1 MKTSNNRESHLAAVS
16 ACVAREFRI
25 IATSYSIL
33 LVMIGGIFVYGLL
46 YNYMYAP
53 NLIRD
58 APVVVVDASNTP
70 LSREYARLLDA
81 SPQVAVYSHAPDMPA
96 AKQMMK
102 TRRTVGIV
110 FLPSDFERRVGRGE
124 QAVFLAFGNTS
135 AFLDFAALEEAAAGS
150 MTELDGRARPG
161 MAVFLPLTA
170 LYAMS
175 QVQTVEI
182 VGTALYNPTEGYG
195 SYLIPAVLIVII
207 FQTLMMVI
215 GMISGRER
223 YDNSILFHAR
233 NGLTFSRMIDVI
245 AGKTFAYCT
254 LYAVFALFL
263 IGLLPRLFSIPDIG
277 DGRNIVLLLVP
288 YLLATCF
295 FGLTGSLF
303 FADSESPILMITFF
317 SVGLIFLSG
326 MSYPLELMPWYWQA
340 LHFVIPAPPAVLA
353 YIKLNSMDASMNG
366 IRTEYL
372 TLWVQCAV
380 YFFTACLAYRHNIR
394 KALSRTGSVPAARQQ
409 QTEAGRT
416 E

>member
-1 MKTSNNRESHLAAVS
+1 MKTSTETQGHLSAIATCAV
-16 ACVAREFRI
+16 REFRM

-53 NLIRD
+53 NLIRE
-58 APVVVVDASNTP
+58 APVTVVDKSNNP
-70 LSREYARLLDA
+70 LSRMYARLLDA

-96 AKQMMK
+96 AKTKMK
-102 TRRTVGIV
+102 TDRTVGIV
-110 FLPSDFERRVGRGE
+110 FIPEDFESRVGRGE
-124 QAVFLAFGNTS
+124 QSVFLAFGNTS
-135 AFLDFAALEEAAAGS
+135 AFLDFAALEEAAAGA
-150 MTELDGRARPG
+150 MRELDGRVRPD
-161 MAVFLPLTA
+161 MAVFLPPPA

-175 QVQTVEI
+175 QTRAAEV

-195 SYLIPAVLIVII
+195 SYLIPAVLMIII
-207 FQTLMMVI
+207 FQTLLMVT
-215 GMISGRER
+215 GMIAGRER
-223 YDNSILFHAR
+223 HEGTLLFHAR
-233 NGLTFSRMIDVI
+233 NGLGFGRMADAV

-263 IGLLPRLFSIPDIG
+263 VGLLPGLFSIPHIG
-277 DGRNIVLLLVP
+277 SGWNTVMLLIP

-326 MSYPLELMPWYWQA
+326 ISYPLELMPWYWRA
-340 LHFVIPAPPAVLA
+340 FHFVIPAPPAVLA
-353 YIKLNSMDASMNG
+353 FIKLNSMDATMAD

-372 TLWVQCAV
+372 TLWLQCAF
-380 YFFTACLAYRHNIR
+380 YFITACLVFRYNIR
-394 KALSRTGSVPAARQQ
+394 RAMGRRVPARIGGQ
-409 QTEAGRT
+409 
-416 E
+416 